1 MCRGIPELWV
11 IFEGTWKTYKA
22 RRYAGND
29 VGQNVMRVM
38 FLPVNDSLRSL

>member
-11 IFEGTWKTYKA
+11 IFEGIWKTYKA

-38 FLPVNDSLRSL
+38 FLRVNDSLRSL